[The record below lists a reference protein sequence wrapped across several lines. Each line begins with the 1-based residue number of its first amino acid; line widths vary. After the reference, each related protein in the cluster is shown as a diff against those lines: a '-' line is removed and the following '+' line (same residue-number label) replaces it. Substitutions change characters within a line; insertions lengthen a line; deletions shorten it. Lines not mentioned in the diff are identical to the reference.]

1 MRIRNNLASLNTLRH
16 TSKSHQGV
24 QDSIERLSSG
34 RVLNRGSDGPSV
46 LIGAEALKNRKL
58 GQAQATKNIE
68 AQVNLMQSAEGGLGE
83 VAKLLHKMKQ
93 LAVHASNE
101 AVNDEL
107 MRKADQMEVEYLLG
121 SLDQIAQNTTYD
133 SANAPLLDGSRGH
146 RGTVMGEGL
155 RFVEAQPN
163 TPASP
168 PEGFEV
174 DIQALA
180 EPAKMFGSAP
190 VTMDLLR
197 EPITL
202 LVTDDNRSAS
212 FDTGEG
218 YLGESIREI
227 TKHHEED
234 SELYTAETANRDLQE
249 VLVTYLNKTLR
260 DNGLALEAKILDDGR
275 LMVQHQEYGDHVS
288 FYVNASAPGLLTD
301 EADTPTMANPGKDI
315 KGTIGGGSANG
326 KGKVLTARPGTPA
339 QGAAVAYDLV
349 PGVVEVPVLDEQG
362 NQVGLEK
369 FRQRPEELIGSAD
382 NPKIEGYLHLS
393 QQSMHF
399 QLGHKRGDHEKFS
412 FADVRANSL
421 GKGVDNLSRFES
433 LADIDL
439 TDVEGAQDAAELID
453 TAIDEIANLRA
464 DLGAFQK
471 HTLERTKTG
480 TQISS
485 DSNLAAEAALTDT
498 DMAAEMAEMT
508 KHQILLQSGQ
518 SMLSQANQKPKNVL
532 NLLRAG

>member
-16 TSKSHQGV
+16 TTRSQQGV
-24 QDSIERLSSG
+24 QSSIERLSSG
-34 RVLNRGSDGPSV
+34 RVLNRGSDGPAV
-46 LIGAEALKNRKL
+46 LVGAEILKNRKL
-58 GQAQATKNIE
+58 GLAQATKNIE
-68 AQVNLMQSAEGGLGE
+68 AQVNLVQSAESGLGE
-83 VAKLLHKMKQ
+83 VAKLLNKMKQ
-93 LAVHASNE
+93 LAVHAANE
-101 AVNDEL
+101 AVNDDL
-107 MRKADQMEVEYLLG
+107 MRKADQLEVEYLLG
-121 SLDQIAQNTTYD
+121 SLDQIAKTTTYD
-133 SANAPLLDGSRGH
+133 STNDRLLDGSRGH
-146 RGTVMGEGL
+146 RGVVMGEGL
-155 RFVEAQPN
+155 RFVEAQSN

-168 PEGFEV
+168 PAGFEV

-180 EPAKMFGSAP
+180 EPARMFGSAP
-190 VTMDLLR
+190 ITMDLLR

-202 LVTDDNRSAS
+202 LITDDNRNVS
-212 FDTGEG
+212 FDTGAG

-234 SELYTAETANRDLQE
+234 AELYTAETANRDLQE
-249 VLVTYLNKTLR
+249 VLVTYLNKAFR
-260 DNGLALEAKILDDGR
+260 DNRLELEAEILDDGR
-275 LMVQHQEYGDHVS
+275 LLVQHQEYGDHVS

-301 EADTPTMANPGKDI
+301 EADAPTMANPGKDI
-315 KGTIGGGSANG
+315 KGTIGGGNANG

-339 QGAAVAYDLV
+339 QGAAVTFDLV
-349 PGVVEVPVLDEQG
+349 PEIVEVLVLDENG
-362 NQVGLEK
+362 NQVGVEN
-369 FRQRPEELIGSAD
+369 FQQRPDELIGSAD

-393 QQSMHF
+393 QQSVHF
-399 QLGHKRGDHEKFS
+399 QLGDKRGDHETFS
-412 FADVRANSL
+412 FADVRASSL
-421 GKGVDNLSRFES
+421 GKGVENVSRFAS

-439 TDVEGAQDAAELID
+439 TDVEGAQDAAELVD

-485 DSNLAAEAALTDT
+485 DHNLAAESLLRDT

-518 SMLSQANQKPKNVL
+518 SMLSQANQKPRNVL
-532 NLLRAG
+532 HLLQAG

>member
-24 QDSIERLSSG
+24 KDSIERLSSG
-34 RVLNRGSDGPSV
+34 RQLNRGSDALSV
-46 LIGAEALKNRKL
+46 LVGAEALKNRKIGL
-58 GQAQATKNIE
+58 AQATKNIE
-68 AQVNLMQSAEGGLGE
+68 AQVNLMQTAESGLGE
-83 VAKLLHKMKQ
+83 AAKLLIKMKQ

-121 SLDQIAQNTTYD
+121 SLNSIAENTTF
-133 SANAPLLDGSRGH
+133 ANGRLLDGSKGPH
-146 RGTVMGEGL
+146 GTVMGEGL

-168 PEGFEV
+168 PEGFAV
-174 DIQALA
+174 DIQALP
-180 EPAKMFGSAP
+180 ERAKMLGAAP
-190 VTMDLLR
+190 ITMSLLR

-202 LVTDDNRSAS
+202 LITDESRSVS
-212 FDTGEG
+212 FDTGAG

-234 SELYTAETANRDLQE
+234 AELYTAETANRDLQE
-249 VLVTYLNKTLR
+249 VLVTYLNKAFQVNRLE
-260 DNGLALEAKILDDGR
+260 LEAEILDDGR
-275 LMVQHQEYGDHVS
+275 LLVQHQEYGDHVS

-301 EADTPTMANPGKDI
+301 EADAPTMANPGKDI

-339 QGAAVAYDLV
+339 QGAAVAFDLV
-349 PGVVEVPVLDEQG
+349 PEIVEVLVLDENG
-362 NQVGLEK
+362 NQVGVEK
-369 FRQRPEELIGSAD
+369 FQQRPDELIDSAD

-393 QQSMHF
+393 QQSVHF
-399 QLGHKRGDHEKFS
+399 QLGDKRGDHEKFS
-412 FADVRANSL
+412 FADVRASSL
-421 GKGVDNLSRFES
+421 GKGVENVSRFAS

-439 TDVEGAQDAAELID
+439 TDVEGAQDAAELVD

-480 TQISS
+480 TQITS
-485 DSNLAAEAALTDT
+485 DHNLAAESLLRDT
-498 DMAAEMAEMT
+498 DMATEIAEMT

-518 SMLSQANQKPKNVL
+518 SMLSQANQKPRNVL
-532 NLLRAG
+532 HLLQAG